1 MWPQLRSPDCACVS
15 RMSPRATSGL
25 RRDAP
30 RRGGVETRP
39 YMRTERQ
46 SHDRQHVCS
55 ARSSGCDLGSAE
67 LLFRLLTAK
76 RWELLRALAAAG
88 PVTIREAARRVNRDV
103 KAVHGDVHALLDA
116 GILQKTRDGLIA
128 FPFDAIRV
136 DVMLRA
142 A

>member
-1 MWPQLRSPDCACVS
+1 
-15 RMSPRATSGL
+15 
-25 RRDAP
+25 
-30 RRGGVETRP
+30 
-39 YMRTERQ
+39 
-46 SHDRQHVCS
+46 
-55 ARSSGCDLGSAE
+55 
-67 LLFRLLTAK
+67 LFRLLTAK
-76 RWELLRALAAAG
+76 RWELLRALAAAR